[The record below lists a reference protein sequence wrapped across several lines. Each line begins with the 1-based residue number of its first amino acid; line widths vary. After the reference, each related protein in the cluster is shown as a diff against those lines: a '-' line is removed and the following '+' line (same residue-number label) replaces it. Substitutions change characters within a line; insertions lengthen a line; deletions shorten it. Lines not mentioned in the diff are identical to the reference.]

1 MNTPELIEAVAQQ
14 PASVPNN
21 VTDLLSYLAAQPQ
34 IQVTPPVDAT
44 EDEITLIDAI
54 NNAVQTVQFLISLQ
68 NSYTVLVQIP
78 AQTSKG
84 IQTNNTR
91 EKQLLNVLAYN
102 EETIKNFYDRLLFWK
117 EVRDPDLFFKI
128 NVACLS
134 NNVSDF
140 WVGVD
145 DQLNFLSY
153 YGTQY
158 PTKRTDWGESKLIP

>member
-1 MNTPELIEAVAQQ
+1 LI
-14 PASVPNN
+14 
-21 VTDLLSYLAAQPQ
+21 
-34 IQVTPPVDAT
+34 
-44 EDEITLIDAI
+44 
-54 NNAVQTVQFLISLQ
+54 
-68 NSYTVLVQIP
+68 QIP

-84 IQTNNTR
+84 VQTNNTR

-102 EETIKNFYDRLLFWK
+102 EETVNSFYNRLLFWK

-128 NVACLS
+128 NIACLS

-140 WVGVD
+140 WIGVD

-158 PTKRTDWGESKLIP
+158 STKRTDWGESKLIP